1 MILRLQKFLADA
13 GVASRRK
20 SEELIAEGRVSVNN
34 EVITE
39 QGVKIDD
46 QLDLITV
53 DGKVVKPQKNHV
65 YIILNK
71 PEGYVTTVKDQFDR
85 PTVMSLIKGV
95 EKRIVPVGRL
105 DYDTSGLLLMT
116 NDGELTYKFT
126 HPKHNVEK
134 VYVAKVFGTPD
145 TNDMLKL
152 KMGVYINGVKTE
164 SAKVLLLES
173 GERYSFIQITIH
185 EGKNR
190 QVRKMCETIKHPV
203 SSLKRV
209 AEGELKLG
217 DLPKGKYRYLTEEEI
232 KYLKS
237 V

>member
-1 MILRLQKFLADA
+1 
-13 GVASRRK
+13 
-20 SEELIAEGRVSVNN
+20 
-34 EVITE
+34 
-39 QGVKIDD
+39 
-46 QLDLITV
+46 
-53 DGKVVKPQKNHV
+53 
-65 YIILNK
+65 
-71 PEGYVTTVKDQFDR
+71 
-85 PTVMSLIKGV
+85 
-95 EKRIVPVGRL
+95 
-105 DYDTSGLLLMT
+105 
-116 NDGELTYKFT
+116 
-126 HPKHNVEK
+126 
-134 VYVAKVFGTPD
+134 
-145 TNDMLKL
+145 MLKL